1 MDTNYWIVAVLFA
14 AAAVLSVFGLLGK
27 RRHEAGR
34 EAVSVQMLLDDPLVR
49 QWLDTHL
56 TGEHAGDIRA
66 IREQFGLVW
75 GWAMRPCCGTH
86 TEAVSG
92 SLKAAV
98 PSPKRKKTAE
108 RLI

>member
-1 MDTNYWIVAVLFA
+1 MLFA

-66 IREQFGLVW
+66 IREQFGLGLGDAAALW
-75 GWAMRPCCGTH
+75 NAYRSRFRQP
-86 TEAVSG
+86 ESG
-92 SLKAAV
+92 HFESETGKDG
-98 PSPKRKKTAE
+98 
-108 RLI
+108 

>member
-66 IREQFGLVW
+66 IREQFGL
-75 GWAMRPCCGTH
+75 GLGDAATH